1 MKKRKAII
9 LTASL
14 AAGAVCFLLTVDS
27 KAAVEAARKSVET
40 CLSVIIP
47 SLFAFMVFSRI
58 VIKSGIADTA
68 LFPLYKLSSFWFK
81 GNRRD
86 FSIFILSL
94 IGGYPVG
101 ISLLKEE
108 ITYNKNYTAI
118 AEKMLCFCYC
128 GSPSFIIQIAGI
140 SVLGSAKA
148 GLIIY
153 LSNVLACFTMAVFVN
168 IFEMPKR
175 PDYEAG
181 KSNPKLTLAD
191 FTDSISSAVK
201 SLSVIC
207 GTILAFNIVLELLN
221 YIGAAELMG
230 ILGVDKAA
238 AAAFEISNLSLLKGE
253 GRTVLPLLSGL
264 TSFGGLCIIMQTAA
278 LSDNKIPLKKFM
290 LFRIPTALLSSLYGS
305 LLLYLFPVAI
315 EAYLPQNT
323 VTVMSSVNPICSLCI
338 AAMTYIL
345 LKTKKDTGRFEGNNK
360 K

>member
-1 MKKRKAII
+1 MKKRKAI
-9 LTASL
+9 LFTASL
-14 AAGAVCFLLTVDS
+14 TAGAVCFLLTADS
-27 KAAVEAARKSVET
+27 KAAVEAARRSVET

-81 GNRRD
+81 GSRRD

-108 ITYNKNYTAI
+108 IAYNKNYTAI

-128 GSPSFIIQIAGI
+128 GSPSFIIQIAGL

-148 GLIIY
+148 GLLVYI
-153 LSNVLACFTMAVFVN
+153 SNVLACLTVAVFLNV
-168 IFEMPKR
+168 FEMPGNSG
-175 PDYEAG
+175 YEADIPD
-181 KSNPKLTLAD
+181 PKITLED

-221 YIGAAELMG
+221 YIGAMEL
-230 ILGVDKAA
+230 LGAVGLDKAA
-238 AAAFEISNLSLLKGE
+238 AAAFEISNLYLFN
-253 GRTVLPLLSGL
+253 GRDGAVLPLLSGL

-278 LSDNKIPLKKFM
+278 LSNNKVPLKKFIF
-290 LFRIPTALLSSLYGS
+290 FRIPTALLSSLYGY

-315 EAYLPQNT
+315 ETYLPQNT
-323 VTVMSSVNPICSLCI
+323 VTVLSSVNPICSLCI

-345 LKTKKDTGRFEGNNK
+345 LKSKKDIR
-360 K
+360 